1 MKIKRMACF
10 LFYMIVLTGI
20 FAFLFPANAKAEE
33 TASAVTD
40 SLEGFEDEIDYTA
53 VQEAVDGVLDTQ
65 GFDFKT
71 CVKELL
77 TGSKTKSFDQ
87 ICKEVGKHIKAQIFG
102 DKNLIVRFMGIAVM
116 GALFSNFSKVF
127 KNGQVSETGFYVTYL
142 LLFTMLSASFYQM
155 AELGEKTIGK
165 LFEFMRVLVPSYYMT
180 VAFSAG
186 AGTSAVF
193 YQAALIVMM
202 LAEWLLLRCI
212 LPFIKIYFVLI
223 LANYISEEDF
233 LSKLIQLLESLLK
246 GGMKVLLG
254 AVAGYHVIQGI
265 MVPAADSFKDRTT
278 VRLVS
283 AVPGVG
289 DAFGAVADSVLGA
302 AVILKNAVGLAGI
315 IVILLILLYPILR
328 IGVYTLS
335 YRVGAALIQPV
346 SDKRILECMNGAS
359 RAAGLLLYAVFASGV
374 LFLLM
379 IAVVMASTNGRAW
392 S

>member
-1 MKIKRMACF
+1 MKIKKMVWF
-10 LFYMIVLTGI
+10 LFLTGT
-20 FAFLFPANAKAEE
+20 FAFLFPVNARAKE
-33 TASAVTD
+33 TVAASAQEN
-40 SLEGFEDEIDYTA
+40 SLEGFEDEIDYNA
-53 VQEAVDGVLDTQ
+53 VQEAVDGVLDTE
-65 GFDFKT
+65 GFDFKA

-77 TGSKTKSFDQ
+77 AGGGAKSFNQ
-87 ICKEVGKHIKAQIFG
+87 MCKEVGKHIKAQIFG

-155 AELGEKTIGK
+155 AALGEETIGK

-186 AGTSAVF
+186 AGTSAAF
-193 YQAALIVMM
+193 YQTALIVMM
-202 LAEWLLLRCI
+202 LAEWLLLKCI
-212 LPFIKIYFVLI
+212 LPFIKIYFVLVI
-223 LANYISEEDF
+223 ANYISEEDF
-233 LSKLIQLLESLLK
+233 LSKLIKLLESLLK
-246 GGMKVLLG
+246 GSMKVLLG

-265 MVPAADSFKDRTT
+265 MVPAADSFKDRTA
-278 VRLVS
+278 VKLAS

-335 YRVGAALIQPV
+335 YRAGAALIQPV

-359 RAAGLLLYAVFASGV
+359 QAASLLLYAVFASGV